1 MATKVRGAQRRPGR
15 SLRPAAARGR
25 SGLGPRGGLGP
36 GAAEGPLRVLGGV
49 PGRVRGPAS
58 PFWAWVRRAVQT
70 AGIAP
75 GEGVGSG
82 RGLGPRA
89 QRRLGSLHLS
99 VGCGGLAGRGR
110 ESGTE
115 TSRSPGRPPRRQALC
130 GVRCPRGVWRPRR
143 PHFPSRAAQGT
154 LGPVGRVGVETSAER
169 TLRFP
174 SRPAGARGQ
183 GETEAGT
190 PRAPL
195 RSLLLFFSFVL
206 LPSQCEWYCR
216 RE

>member
-1 MATKVRGAQRRPGR
+1 MATKVRGARRRPGR

-25 SGLGPRGGLGP
+25 SGPGPRGGLGP

-49 PGRVRGPAS
+49 PGRVRGPAN

-70 AGIAP
+70 AGIAL

-130 GVRCPRGVWRPRR
+130 GVRCLRGVWRPRR
-143 PHFPSRAAQGT
+143 PHVPSRCRPGDPRPRGAG
-154 LGPVGRVGVETSAER
+154 GGRDLSREDAVLFVPACGRSR
-169 TLRFP
+169 LR
-174 SRPAGARGQ
+174 RDGGWD
-183 GETEAGT
+183 T
-190 PRAPL
+190 PRPFAFAAVI
-195 RSLLLFFSFVL
+195 FFFCFATFSV
-206 LPSQCEWYCR
+206 
-216 RE
+216 